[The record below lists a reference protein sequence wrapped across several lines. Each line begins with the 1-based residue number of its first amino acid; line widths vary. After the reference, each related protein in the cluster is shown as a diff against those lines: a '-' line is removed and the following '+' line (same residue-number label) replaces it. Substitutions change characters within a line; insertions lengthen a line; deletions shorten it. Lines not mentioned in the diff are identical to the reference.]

1 MNTTILA
8 KAAITAAVGIGV
20 GVLNDPLA
28 GLVIGFM
35 LAQLL
40 FVYPKYQQMQLA
52 AVAARR
58 DRRARSNDPEQAAR
72 RDALLRYLA
81 TQFAALGIVLLAA
94 SGLLDATVA
103 IALALPALL
112 LLMWVQLRIL
122 K

>member
-1 MNTTILA
+1 MSSTILA
-8 KAAITAAVGIGV
+8 KAAVTAAVGIGV

-40 FVYPKYQQMQLA
+40 FVYPKYQQVQLA

-58 DRRARSNDPEQAAR
+58 DRRAKTNDPEQTAR

-94 SGLLDATVA
+94 SGLLDTTVA
-103 IALALPALL
+103 IAMALPALVA
-112 LLMWVQLRIL
+112 LMLVQLQIL
-122 K
+122 R